1 MRDRKDDQTHR
12 RVAAAKLGRKL
23 APQEVADHVD
33 GDKTH
38 NTPANV
44 RSMNRGPHTTMHNKQ
59 RELGKLRASLRMV
72 NERKRLY

>member
-23 APQEVADHVD
+23 APHEVVDHINENKAD
-33 GDKTH
+33 
-38 NTPANV
+38 NSPANLAV
-44 RSMNRGPHTTMHNKQ
+44 ESRSAHTRHHAGA
-59 RELGKLRASLRMV
+59 RSLSKLRASLRMV